1 MTNQPVLKATG
12 LTKRFSGMTAVDHVD
27 FEVGQNEIH
36 ALIGENGAGKSTL
49 CKMLTGLYSVD
60 EGTIE
65 ILGEKKV
72 FHTPADSIRAGVG
85 MLYQERN
92 LVPFLTAAENISLG
106 YEALNRFKMIDSKE
120 LMKRAQAL
128 RKQLNVDTPL
138 NVPVEELG
146 AGEQQLVEI
155 MRAFY
160 MKPRLLILDEP
171 TASLGE
177 GEIEPFL
184 KFVKSLKDDNN
195 VSIIYITHKLE
206 EIMKIA
212 DKVTVLADG
221 AVTLNANI
229 ADLKLDD
236 CVRAMI
242 RSDKIKKIEVPEKN
256 FDELAPVLKVDTMEY
271 DGAVHNL
278 NVEVRRGE
286 VVGFYGLVGSGRT
299 EMMETLFGVRR
310 AAQKSFWLDGETITA
325 ADSCDMIE
333 RGLILTPELRA
344 NGVFPL
350 LSLTDNICSLFTK
363 RFSSKMDVFHNAE
376 AKQFSNMILDK
387 NLVRYMS
394 SNQQMSEL
402 SGGNM
407 QKVIIGRSVE
417 VDDLRVLI
425 VDEPTVGMDLG
436 AKSEI
441 YLKLRHLSDEQN
453 IGVIFVSSELD
464 ELISVC
470 DRMYVMYRGNVIA
483 SFKRSEFDKEQ
494 ILSYAVKGAALDEQ

>member
-1 MTNQPVLKATG
+1 MNIQPVLRTMG
-12 LTKRFSGMTAVDHVD
+12 LTKRFNGMTAVNKVD
-27 FEVGQNEIH
+27 FEVKPNEIH

-60 EGTIE
+60 DGHIE
-65 ILGEKKV
+65 ILGERKT
-72 FHTPADSIRAGVG
+72 FHTPADSIKAGIG

-106 YEALNRFKMIDSKE
+106 YEPLNKYGMIDKKE
-120 LMKRAQAL
+120 IIARAQKL
-128 RKQLNVDTPL
+128 RKQLNVDVPL

-160 MKPRLLILDEP
+160 MNPKLLILDEP

-184 KFVKSLKDDNN
+184 KFVTKLKNEN
-195 VSIIYITHKLE
+195 GVSIIYITHKLE

-229 ADLKLDD
+229 CDVSLDD

-242 RSDKIKKIEVPEKN
+242 RSDKIKQIEVPSKD
-256 FDELAPVLKVDTMEY
+256 FDSLQPVLKVDQMSY
-271 DGAVHNL
+271 DGRKHQL
-278 NVEVRRGE
+278 GFEVRRGE

-299 EMMETLFGVRR
+299 EMMETVFGVRR
-310 AAQKSFWLDGETITA
+310 SPDKSFWLDGETITGG
-325 ADSCDMIE
+325 DSVEMIGK
-333 RGLILTPELRA
+333 GLILTPELRA
-344 NGVFPL
+344 NGIYPL
-350 LSLTDNICSLFTK
+350 LSLTDNICSLFVK
-363 RFSSKMDVFHNAE
+363 RFSSKAGMYHGRE
-376 AKQFSNMILDK
+376 AKSFSNMVLDK
-387 NLVRYMS
+387 NLVRYMNS
-394 SNQQMSEL
+394 DQTMSEL

-407 QKVIIGRSVE
+407 QKIIIGRSVE
-417 VDDLRVLI
+417 VQDLKVLI
-425 VDEPTVGMDLG
+425 LDEPTVGMDLG

-441 YLKLRHLSDEQN
+441 YLKARYLADERN
-453 IGVIFVSSELD
+453 VGVVFVSSELD
-464 ELISVC
+464 ELLSVC
-470 DRMYVMYRGNVIA
+470 DRLYVMYRGDVIRHFA
-483 SFKRSEFDKEQ
+483 RNDFDKEQ
-494 ILSYAVKGAALDEQ
+494 ILSYAVKGAELDG